1 MPLAGGVAQVD
12 TADIATAIPQR
23 RRVPFIGREAELRV
37 LEELLRGETRAVV
50 LHGIAGMGKS
60 ALLRAFVERA
70 HEAGAGLI
78 ELDCRTIEPTERGVL
93 RAAGGFDD
101 VEAFLDHLRRVPPPV
116 ALVLDHYEVFRL
128 MDTWLR
134 QVLAPSLPAAVGLV
148 VAGRERPV
156 AGWFALDG
164 FRSLPLRP
172 LEETD
177 ALSLLERL
185 GVDAAD
191 AARLNG
197 IARGHPLALIL
208 ASAGVSERPEL
219 GLEEAALTRV
229 VEELARLYL
238 EDIENEGSRRAL
250 EAASVV
256 RRVTEPLLRA
266 MLEASDGDHLVH
278 RLLDAPF
285 VEAGRDGL
293 VVHEAVRDAVAGF
306 LRGTNP
312 TRYRGY
318 RRAAWRELRTEAREA
333 GPGELWRYTADM
345 LYLID
350 NPVVREA
357 FFPSGTQPL
366 AVEPARAADAPAICA
381 IARNHEGPEA
391 SALLERWWADAPE
404 TFSVVRDRDGAVA
417 SFFALF
423 AGRMLHR
430 SLVAG
435 DPVLEGWARHLHEHP
450 LPKGRLALGLRRW
463 LDADRGELPCASQAA
478 CWLDV
483 KRAYMALRPALRRM
497 YVVVHDV
504 PTYWPVV
511 ETLGFRPLEDGVAV
525 LDGLDYA
532 TVVLDF
538 GPGSVD
544 GWLASLVADELGVA
558 DEPGLDADARELLV
572 QDRRVSLTPLELGL
586 FRHLREREGSVV
598 ARDELLREVWGT
610 DFTGG
615 SNVVDAVVRTL
626 RQKLGAADVAVETVR
641 GSGYRLRA
649 DWRAILS

>member
-1 MPLAGGVAQVD
+1 M
-12 TADIATAIPQR
+12 
-23 RRVPFIGREAELRV
+23 
-37 LEELLRGETRAVV
+37 RGETRAVA
-50 LHGIAGMGKS
+50 LHGIAGIGKS

-70 HEAGAGLI
+70 HEAGASVI
-78 ELDCRTIEPTERGVL
+78 ELDCRTIEPTERGLL
-93 RAAGGFDD
+93 RGAGGFDD
-101 VEAFLDHLRRVPPPV
+101 VEAFVDHLRRLTPPV
-116 ALVLDHYEVFRL
+116 VLVLDHYEVFRL

-134 QVLAPSLPAAVGLV
+134 QVLAPSLPAGVSLV

-177 ALSLLERL
+177 ARSLLERL

-191 AARLNG
+191 TARLNG
-197 IARGHPLALIL
+197 IARGHPLALML

-238 EDIENEGSRRAL
+238 EDVEDEGTRRAL

-266 MLEASDGDHLVH
+266 MLEASDGDQLLH

-293 VVHEAVRDAVAGF
+293 VVHEAVRDAVASF

-318 RRAAWRELRTEAREA
+318 RRAAWRELRTETREA

-366 AVEPARAADAPAICA
+366 AVEPARATDAPAVRA
-381 IARNHEGPEA
+381 ITRRHEGPEA

-404 TFSVVRDRDGAVA
+404 TFSVIRDRDGAVA
-417 SFFALF
+417 GFFALF
-423 AGRMLHR
+423 EGRMLHR

-435 DPVLEGWARHLHEHP
+435 DPVLEGWARHVHEHP
-450 LPKGRLALGLRRW
+450 LPKGQLALGLRRW
-463 LDADRGELPCASQAA
+463 LDVDRGELPCASQAA

-511 ETLGFRPLEDGVAV
+511 ETLGFRPVEDGVAV
-525 LDGLDYA
+525 LDGLEYS

-544 GWLASLVADELGVA
+544 GWLASLVAAELGVA
-558 DEPGLDADARELLV
+558 AEPELDAGARELMV
-572 QDRRVSLTPLELGL
+572 QGRPVSLTPLELGL
-586 FRHLREREGSVV
+586 FRHLRDREGSVV

-626 RQKLGAADVAVETVR
+626 RHKLGAADAAIETVR

-649 DWRAILS
+649 DWRAILG